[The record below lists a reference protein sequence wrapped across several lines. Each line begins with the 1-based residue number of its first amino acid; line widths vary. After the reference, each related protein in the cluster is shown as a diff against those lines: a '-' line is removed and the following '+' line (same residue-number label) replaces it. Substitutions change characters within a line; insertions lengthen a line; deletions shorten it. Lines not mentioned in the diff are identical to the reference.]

1 MGLEKGMIQIYTGE
15 GKGKSTAAIGQGI
28 RSAGNG
34 LKVIMIQFLKNE
46 ETGELKVLEKLND
59 NFKVVRMETVK
70 GFFWNMSEEEK
81 EALKSEVQQELR
93 YAAQTLKNHECDVLV
108 LDEIFGALKNK
119 LVSEEEILNLL
130 EERNRDTEVILTGRN
145 APERIIEKADLVTEM
160 RNIKHYYTNGVMARK
175 GIEY

>member
-1 MGLEKGMIQIYTGE
+1 MGLEKGMVQIYTGE

-34 LKVIMIQFLKNE
+34 LKVIMIQFLKSR
-46 ETGELKVLEKLND
+46 ETGELKILEKLND
-59 NFKVVRMETVK
+59 NFKVIRMETSK

-81 EALKSEVQQELR
+81 EVLKNEVQQELR
-93 YAAQTLKNHECDVLV
+93 YAAQTLKNDECDVLI

-119 LVSEEEILNLL
+119 LISEEEILNLL
-130 EERNRDTEVILTGRN
+130 EGKNSDTEVILTGRN

-160 RNIKHYYTNGVMARK
+160 KNIKHYYTNGVMARK